1 MKPKQRNSRSLQGPR
16 DVREQKSGPFSAI
29 TPPPTRREFLS
40 GALAISGAAL
50 SGIPQRALGQPGPA
64 SELQTI
70 GEIIRENGRLRA
82 VIAIRNGNR
91 TFPVGS
97 SPGRAPLTRML
108 RYFEGKDSAGKA
120 WPPANRLGEL
130 LPGPTLRARVG
141 DQVEITF
148 LNHVKVEDFPGGT
161 LDRAETGED
170 TGCDLAVGADGIQVY
185 PGGPGDKAP
194 NCFHGSST
202 ANIHFHGTHVTPD
215 GLGDNVLLQ
224 LRPNPRVTEDS
235 VQKDF
240 AEIFKNGPP
249 ARWDDLP
256 EAWRNRQLLLLKE
269 YDETAVW
276 KGRRGTPG
284 NPALPM
290 ANRLLPPA
298 LSAIRSGQWPQYQI
312 SAYPYCFKLT
322 EYVEDANDKPLRYQM
337 GQSPGTHWYHAHKHG
352 STAINVYNGMA
363 GVFVI
368 EGKEYDD
375 ALLKI
380 HPKLKETEKVLI
392 VQQFSEAPN
401 TAVGRA
407 ETHSLFV
414 NGQLNPTI
422 TMQKGEIQ
430 LWRMVN
436 ATVKAV
442 TSVRAFARSSGSGAD
457 VPVMRQIAQDG
468 VQCHWDNYKSQPHQ
482 SLSSTFAPGNR
493 MDLLVKAPETPG
505 SYILELKDTTNENV
519 QPILTVSVPEDAASL
534 PMDFPTEENYPALP
548 RFLGDI
554 DEATIRIRRTL
565 DFGWESGRSRP
576 GPGVDGRAPKFMI
589 DGRQFLDGRYD
600 QTMVLGDAEEW
611 TLTNSTAQIAHPF
624 HIHVNPFQAVE
635 IFDPLTDKLY
645 KPEKNFVWQDVIAIP
660 ASVLDSTGKVDKDA
674 QGKERR
680 GYVKI
685 RHRFVDFPG
694 SYVLHCH
701 MLAHEDR
708 GMMQLVRVIPAE
720 TTTKHH

>member
-1 MKPKQRNSRSLQGPR
+1 VKLKQCKSCAYHGPGSAR
-16 DVREQKSGPFSAI
+16 GQTGEQLSTTIPI
-29 TPPPTRREFLS
+29 PTRREFLS
-40 GALAISGAAL
+40 GALAISGVAL
-50 SGIPQRALGQPGPA
+50 SGVPQPALGQSGSGEA
-64 SELQTI
+64 QRI
-70 GEIIRENGRLRA
+70 GEIVSQNRRLRA

-91 TFPVGS
+91 TFPAGS
-97 SPGRAPLTRML
+97 TPGSASRTRML
-108 RYFEGKDSAGKA
+108 RYFEGKDSAGNM

-161 LDRAETGED
+161 LDRAETGQD
-170 TGCDLAVGADGIQVY
+170 TGCDIAVEVDGTQVY
-185 PGGPGDKAP
+185 PGGAGDKAP

-224 LRPNPRVTEDS
+224 LRPNPRVIEAL

-240 AEIFKNGPP
+240 AQIFQTGPP
-249 ARWDDLP
+249 ARWSDLP
-256 EAWRNRQLLLLKE
+256 NSWRNTQLGLLKQ
-269 YDETAVW
+269 YDDTAVW

-284 NPALPM
+284 NPALPVE
-290 ANRLLPPA
+290 NRLLPPA
-298 LSAIRSGQWPQYQI
+298 LAAIKRGQWPQYQI
-312 SAYPYCFKLT
+312 GAYPYCFKLT
-322 EYVEDANDKPLRYQM
+322 EYAEDANGKPTRYQM

-375 ALLKI
+375 ALLEI
-380 HPKLKETEKVLI
+380 YPKLKETEKVLI

-401 TAVGRA
+401 TAVGRGD
-407 ETHSLFV
+407 THSLFI

-422 TMQKGEIQ
+422 TMRKGEIQ

-442 TSVRAFARSSGSGAD
+442 TSVKAFTRTSGSGSD
-457 VPVMRQIAQDG
+457 LPVVRQIAQDG
-468 VQCHWDNYKSQPHQ
+468 VQFHWDNYKSQPLQ

-493 MDLLVKAPETPG
+493 MDILVKAPEAPG
-505 SYILELKDTTNENV
+505 SYVLALEDTTNTNV
-519 QPILTVSVPEDAASL
+519 HPVLTLTVAEDAASS
-534 PMDFPTEENYPALP
+534 PMDFPTEANYPAQP
-548 RFLGDI
+548 RFLKDI
-554 DEATIRIRRTL
+554 DEATVRIRRTL
-565 DFGWESGRSRP
+565 DFGWESGRSGP
-576 GPGVDGRAPKFMI
+576 GPTGNPARAPKFMI

-611 TLTNSTAQIAHPF
+611 TLTNSTSTIAHPF
-624 HIHVNPFQAVE
+624 HIHVNPFQVVE
-635 IFDPLTDKLY
+635 RFDPSTNTLY

-660 ASVLDSTGKVDKDA
+660 PSVLDSTGKVVKDD
-674 QGKERR
+674 QGREKR

-708 GMMQLVRVIPAE
+708 GMMQLVRVISAE
-720 TTTKHH
+720 TATKHH